1 MNAIE
6 TGKALTG
13 NRLSDGEV
21 MFLTRTGAWSVSI
34 DEAVIALEPQ
44 SESALEKRGEDA
56 VTNNV
61 VTEAYLIGVERSQG
75 RVRALHIRERIRAS
89 GPSVRQDLGKQSE
102 GTGGGFA
109 PQL

>member
-21 MFLTRTGAWSVSI
+21 MFLTRTGAWSLSI

-44 SESALEKRGEDA
+44 SEAALEKRGAQA
-56 VTNNV
+56 VAHNII
-61 VTEAYLIGVERSQG
+61 TEAYLIGVERSQG

-89 GPSVRQDLGKQSE
+89 GPSVRLDLGKQSD
-102 GTGGGFA
+102 GSGGGFA
-109 PQL
+109 PQS